1 MDKIKFFAW
10 FLAFLTVLF
19 ILWLPVHKTYF
30 HAIVYAA
37 NVFFWIMGYP
47 TPYIIITDL
56 PSEMTIWTTHLVP
69 FIALVLATPKIQPKM
84 KGKIILAGSLILFLS
99 QVSIMVGYYMT
110 YTQDSYLT
118 QIITAFM
125 IDMGVVIFPFALWF
139 VMVYK
144 DVMPERKGKEGKR
157 KRGFVKFMKKLYAP
171 EDRRTG
177 TESASSP
184 SSPD

>member
-69 FIALVLATPKIQPKM
+69 FMALVLATPKIQPKM

-99 QVSIMVGYYMT
+99 QVSIMVGYYMAHM
-110 YTQDSYLT
+110 QDSYLAH
-118 QIITAFM
+118 IITAFM
-125 IDMGVVIFPFALWF
+125 IDVGVVVLPFALWF
-139 VMVYK
+139 VLVYK
-144 DVMPERKGKEGKR
+144 DVMPERKGEEGKR
-157 KRGFVKFMKKLYAP
+157 GFIGFMKKLYATN
-171 EDRRTG
+171 DRRTG